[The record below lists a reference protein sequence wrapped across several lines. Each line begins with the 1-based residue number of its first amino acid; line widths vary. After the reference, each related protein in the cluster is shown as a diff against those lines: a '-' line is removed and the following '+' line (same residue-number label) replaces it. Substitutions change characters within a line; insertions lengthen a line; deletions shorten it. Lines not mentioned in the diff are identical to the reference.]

1 VTTIRKVRV
10 RGGPAMTCQVTD
22 VDTTSSLRTMVGRA
36 VPYNAWA
43 SRGWFLLSMAQGCF
57 DKSTK
62 EAAASLPLLLFH
74 DFESFP
80 IGTASKW
87 DSRPDGL
94 WGEWAL
100 DDSAEAQ
107 RAARLAQQGVLT
119 GLSVGW
125 QPILQDWEVSD
136 LKEWTLD
143 DVETLDRCTLREGRL
158 VETSLTPVPNFVD
171 ATVSHVAH
179 RERQAARS
187 DTPHLDRWRAWRD
200 SLSV

>member
-22 VDTTSSLRTMVGRA
+22 IDTTSNLRTLVGRA
-36 VPYNAWA
+36 APYGAWTF
-43 SRGWFLLSMAQGCF
+43 RGWFQLSLAQGCF
-57 DKSTK
+57 DKSIK

-87 DSRPDGL
+87 DSRADGL

-100 DDSAEAQ
+100 NDSAEAQ
-107 RAARLAQQGVLT
+107 RAGRLAQQGVLT

-125 QPILQDWEVSD
+125 SPVLQDWEISD
-136 LKEWTLD
+136 LEEWD
-143 DVETLDRCTLREGRL
+143 FSDIDTLDRCTLREGRL
-158 VETSLTPVPNFVD
+158 VETSLTPVPAYVD

-179 RERQAARS
+179 RERRGRS
-187 DTPHLDRWRAWRD
+187 DTPHLDRWRTWRD
-200 SLSV
+200 SLSS